1 MAVIK
6 RIPVLIV
13 AVVLTV
19 GVVYGAGVWIFNTGI
34 PVDYQNPIT
43 IEMSDEI
50 QIEETG
56 EEQWQTVKFRDTTE
70 RKNDANFSYNDPPHQ
85 FYTYVNLSNVAGSE
99 NITIRT
105 EVEKPEDFGTE
116 EMGFTVRGGI
126 VEPGLIDE
134 VDEWDSITNETTV
147 EQGEERFLTVVYTLS
162 DDIPDQPD
170 DPVLWNFRDLS

>member
-1 MAVIK
+1 MALIN

-50 QIEETG
+50 QIEEIEG
-56 EEQWQTVKFRDTTE
+56 EQWQTISFRDTTE
-70 RKNDANFSYNDPPHQ
+70 REHEADFSHNDPPHQ
-85 FYTYVNLSNVAGSE
+85 FYTYVSLSNVDGSE
-99 NITIRT
+99 NITVRT

-126 VEPGLIDE
+126 VEPGLIEE

-147 EQGEERFLTVVYTLS
+147 EQGEESFLTVVYTL
-162 DDIPDQPD
+162 DDDVPDQPD
-170 DPVLWNFRDLS
+170 DSVLWNFRDLS

>member
-1 MAVIK
+1 MAVIN
-6 RIPVLIV
+6 RIPVLII

-50 QIEETG
+50 RIEDTG
-56 EEQWQTVKFRDTTE
+56 EEQWQTVKFRDTTKRE
-70 RKNDANFSYNDPPHQ
+70 HEADFSYNDPPHQ
-85 FYTYVNLSNVAGSE
+85 FYTYVNISNVDGSQE
-99 NITIRT
+99 ITVQT
-105 EVEKPEDFGTE
+105 EVEEPDNFDGN
-116 EMGFTVRGGI
+116 MGFTVRGGI

-162 DDIPDQPD
+162 DDAPYPPD
-170 DPVLWNFRDLS
+170 DPVVWNFRDLS

>member
-1 MAVIK
+1 MALIN
-6 RIPVLIV
+6 RIPVLII

-50 QIEETG
+50 QIEDIEG
-56 EEQWQTVKFRDTTE
+56 EQWQTINFRDTTE
-70 RKNDANFSYNDPPHQ
+70 REHEADFSYSDPPHQ
-85 FYTYVNLSNVAGSE
+85 FYTYVSLSNVDGGE
-99 NITIRT
+99 NITIQI
-105 EVEKPEDFGTE
+105 EVEKPEDFGAE

-162 DDIPDQPD
+162 DDAPYPPD
-170 DPVLWNFRDLS
+170 DPVVWNFRDLS

>member
-6 RIPVLIV
+6 RIPVLVI

-34 PVDYQNPIT
+34 PVAYQNPIT

-50 QIEETG
+50 QIEESD
-56 EEQWQTVKFRDTTE
+56 QWQTVEFRDTTE
-70 RKNDANFSYNDPPHQ
+70 REHDADFSHTEPPHQ
-85 FYTYVNLSNVAGSE
+85 FYTYVSISNVDGSE
-99 NITIRT
+99 DVTVRT
-105 EVEKPEDFGTE
+105 EVEKPEDFGNQ
-116 EMGFTVRGGI
+116 EMGFTVSAGI

-147 EQGEERFLTVVYTLS
+147 EEGEERSLTVVYTLS
-162 DDIPDQPD
+162 DDAPYPPE
-170 DPVLWNFRDLS
+170 DPVVWNFRDVTD

>member
-6 RIPVLIV
+6 RIPVLIM
-13 AVVLTV
+13 AVVLVV

-34 PVDYQNPIT
+34 PVDYHNPIT

-50 QIEETG
+50 QIEETD
-56 EEQWQTVKFRDTTE
+56 QWQTVKFRDTTE
-70 RKNDANFSYNDPPHQ
+70 REHNADFSHTDPPHQ
-85 FYTYVNLSNVAGSE
+85 FYTYVNFSNVDGSGD
-99 NITIRT
+99 ITIQT

-116 EMGFTVRGGI
+116 EMGFTIRVGI
-126 VEPGLIDE
+126 VEPSFIDE

-162 DDIPDQPD
+162 DDASYPSE
-170 DPVLWNFRDLS
+170 DPVVWNFRDVTD